1 LSGNRGGPPSSE
13 SEPPPPESRRLD
25 VLDPAPP
32 RWAHMPA
39 TDVIRRVIEP
49 DGAALRWR
57 RRPAGS
63 PVIVVEDKFLTG
75 TLNLRALEF
84 PYLLEFVRCRFEN
97 APDLRQ
103 AKLAGLELRDCWLPG
118 LQAKNMRCDNDLV
131 LSSTTVDG
139 SAVNLVDA
147 EIEGSLL
154 LQSSRLDFPG
164 GRALNAD
171 RLVLAGALLANNV
184 RVRGE
189 IRMPGLRA
197 GGNVNFS
204 GAVLDN
210 PEGYALNGYGM
221 HVGGNLLFAVDVTSE
236 DRFSCT
242 GPLFLPSTKV
252 ESDFSLRGAELR
264 PRAVGGADVTG
275 DPGYDATATLIADRV
290 NVQGNLLLDRGLRST
305 GTLRIVNAV
314 IGGSVRLSS
323 SHIDVS
329 DNVPPPWPHRAL
341 HLDGTQISGDFD
353 ARAMQMA
360 GQARMVDVAIRGSVL
375 LDGANLRNPEADAI
389 LGRRFTVGGNLDARR
404 MDVAGC
410 FSLQGAK
417 IGANLDLRATRL
429 TEPGKQA
436 HTGAVS
442 PSVDIRTATIGRDL
456 ILAAGHRPFTAH
468 GGVRMHRA
476 EIGRRATFDG
486 AMLGSALDGIALNG
500 HGLVVQELVLTVGQ
514 APRGRVTLRH
524 ARCASLED
532 NDKFWDATGRIDLED
547 FRYEALAVPI
557 DVKDDA
563 AVQTRLRWL
572 RGSMKG
578 GYSPGPY
585 DQLAAVFRASGNE
598 EHTATV
604 LIQKHRWRYVA
615 MSDGFRVLGPGVR
628 LWSWLQRSMVGYG
641 FRPTRAL
648 VWLLLALAL
657 GSLWFGLHPRL
668 HEINNGDTLI
678 WNPVLYTLDLLVPII
693 DFGNKN
699 RWQAPGASQWI
710 ASALIATGWVL
721 ATTAAAGLTRMLRR
735 N

>member
-1 LSGNRGGPPSSE
+1 LAVISNGGGS
-13 SEPPPPESRRLD
+13 SEPPPSTRLD
-25 VLDPAPP
+25 PLVTDPPK
-32 RWAHMPA
+32 WAHMPA
-39 TDVIRRVIEP
+39 SDVMRRVVEP
-49 DGAALRWR
+49 DGGGVRWR
-57 RRPAGS
+57 RRPVTP

-97 APDLRQ
+97 PPDLRQ

-118 LQAKNMRCDNDLV
+118 LRAKNSRFANDLI
-131 LSSTTVDG
+131 LGSTTVDG
-139 SAVNLVDA
+139 LIDLVDA
-147 EIEGSLL
+147 EVEGSLDL
-154 LQSSRLDFPG
+154 KSSKLG
-164 GRALNAD
+164 SGSRAMHAD
-171 RLVLAGALLANNV
+171 RLVLAGALLANNIKA
-184 RVRGE
+184 RGE

-210 PEGYALNGYGM
+210 PSGYALNGYGM
-221 HVGGNLLFAVDVTSE
+221 HVGGNLLCGIDVTSQE
-236 DRFSCT
+236 AFSST
-242 GPLFLPSTKV
+242 GWLFLPATRV
-252 ESDFSLRGAELR
+252 DSDFSLRGADLK
-264 PRAVGGADVTG
+264 PGDISGAVVGAD
-275 DPGYDATATLIADRV
+275 PGFDVTATLIADRIRV
-290 NVQGNLLLDRGLRST
+290 EGNLELDREMRST

-314 IGGSVRLSS
+314 IGGSLRLTSS
-323 SHIDVS
+323 DIDVS
-329 DNVPPPWPHRAL
+329 GDVPPPWPHRAL

-353 ARAMQMA
+353 ARSMRLA
-360 GQARMVDVAIRGSVL
+360 GQARMVDVAIRGSLL
-375 LDGANLRNPEADAI
+375 LDGSNLRNAEADVI
-389 LGRRFTVGGNLDARR
+389 LGRRLSVGSNLDARF
-404 MDVAGC
+404 VEAAGC
-410 FSLQGAK
+410 FSFQGAK
-417 IGANLDLRATRL
+417 IGANLDLRGTRL
-429 TEPGKQA
+429 IEPGKNA
-436 HTGAVS
+436 RTGAVS
-442 PSVDIRTATIGRDL
+442 PSVDIRAATIGRDL
-456 ILAAGHRPFTAH
+456 IMSAGHRPFAAH

-476 EIGRRATFDG
+476 EIGREANFDG
-486 AMLGSALDGIALNG
+486 AILGSVLTGTALNG
-500 HGLVVQELVLTVGQ
+500 HGMTAQEVVLTVGQ

-524 ARCASLED
+524 ARCASLAD
-532 NDKFWDATGRIDLED
+532 NEKFWNTTSKLDLED

-557 DVKDDA
+557 DVKDDE
-563 AVQTRLRWL
+563 AVRTRLRWL
-572 RGSMKG
+572 RGAMQRD
-578 GYSPGPY
+578 YSPGPY

-598 EHTATV
+598 EHASTV
-604 LIQKHRWRYVA
+604 LIEKHKWRYVA

-721 ATTAAAGLTRMLRR
+721 ATTAATGLTRMLRR